1 MPGVFLWHTALH
13 ASRYPAPMPRTVGLF
28 HFRVGTPDDVW
39 NQCDGPL
46 GEHRDLRFVLN
57 DARADHVLCLGLP
70 ISPSGEPR
78 HRGWARR
85 VSRWRGTYELDRAR
99 VAFRALGRSRAD
111 VTVLF
116 LEPASNI
123 PPQYYDAARGFS
135 DRVHAPDTRAPIPTR
150 LPAWWWVDE
159 SVASLRAETPP
170 DESRKSVPIV
180 AVTSGK
186 SDLPGHAQRL
196 NFLRTLRAQSTS
208 LPLFGRGLP
217 GDLAPHHGVRA
228 KSLVLRPARFA
239 LVMENDASGDLYA
252 SEKLWDALLCWCLPL
267 YHGSRAMDSMI
278 PPEAVI
284 RVPDLGADGV
294 RSVQATL
301 AHPTLWRDRLP
312 FISEARRRILSE
324 LRLVEWAREHL
335 PR

>member
-1 MPGVFLWHTALH
+1 
-13 ASRYPAPMPRTVGLF
+13 MPRTVGLF

-46 GEHRDLRFVLN
+46 GEHADLRFVPG

-85 VSRWRGTYELDRAR
+85 ISRWRGTYELDRAR
-99 VAFRALGRSRAD
+99 VAFRALGRSKQD

-123 PPQYYDAARGFS
+123 PPQYYDAAREFA
-135 DRVHAPDTRAPIPTR
+135 DRVHAPDPRAPIPTR

-159 SVASLRAETPP
+159 PIGSLRAELPP
-170 DESRKSVPIV
+170 DESCKPVPIV
-180 AVTSGK
+180 AITSGK
-186 SDLPGHAQRL
+186 SDLPGHAERL
-196 NFLRTLRAQSTS
+196 NFLRTLRVQGAP

-217 GDLAPHHGVRA
+217 RDLAPHHGVRA

-252 SEKLWDALLCWCLPL
+252 SEKLWDALLSWCLPL
-267 YHGSRAMDSMI
+267 YHGSRAMDGMV
-278 PPEAVI
+278 PPEAVV
-284 RVPDLGADGV
+284 RVPDLGSRG
-294 RSVQATL
+294 VQAVRETL
-301 AHPTLWRDRLP
+301 TNSSLWRERLP
-312 FISEARRRILSE
+312 FIAEARRRILGE
-324 LRLVEWAREHL
+324 LRLVEWARREL
-335 PR
+335 AR